1 MQISYNNPAI
11 LYKMAGLMQLIRNFM
26 IIFALRKQV
35 EQIFINDMEPKLN
48 LDRFI
53 IAQDWKRGN

>member
-26 IIFALRKQV
+26 IIFALRKQI
-35 EQIFINDMEPKLN
+35 EQFFINDMEPKLN

-53 IAQDWKRGN
+53 IAQDGKRGN

>member
-1 MQISYNNPAI
+1 
-11 LYKMAGLMQLIRNFM
+11 MADGLSFFM

-53 IAQDWKRGN
+53 IAQDGKRGN